1 MNIATTHAL
10 PKRNNSYLYLV
21 CLVAALGGF
30 LFGFDTAVISGTI
43 SLVTQ
48 DFNLNAVSE
57 GWFVSC
63 ALLGCIIGVSISGK
77 LSDAYGRK
85 IVMILSAVL
94 FLLSAIG
101 CALSG
106 SFTALIVFRLIGGLG
121 IGVASMVS
129 PLYISEFA
137 PSRLR
142 GMMVSLYQ
150 LALTIGIV
158 VAYFS
163 NAWLANHASNSFSSE
178 GARQIFSEQVWRAML
193 GLGAVPAVIFLICLF
208 LVPESPRWLLLKG
221 KEQRA
226 KGVLTKLDGAD
237 AAAKEIKA
245 FREQGDREETSFKE
259 LFTPVYRRPLWIGLL
274 LPFLSQVCGIN
285 AVIYYGPRILEQAGF
300 TLNNALGGQV
310 TIGLV
315 NVVFTF
321 IAIFTIDKWG
331 RRPLLFAGVGGAVL
345 SLLIIGVLFALD
357 ITSGP
362 WILISILAFIACFAF
377 SFGPVCWVVIGE
389 IFPNA
394 IRGRAVALATLS
406 LWIGNFL
413 VGQLTPVMLTGLG
426 SSWTFWI
433 FALCCSPALWLTWK
447 LIPETK
453 GRSLENIET
462 YWKETYNRGVARHES
477 SVPVSGDKNV
487 RNKIV

>member
-1 MNIATTHAL
+1 METTINT
-10 PKRNNSYLYLV
+10 KKSSSYLFLI
-21 CLVAALGGF
+21 CMVAALGGF
-30 LFGFDTAVISGTI
+30 LFGFDTAVISGTV
-43 SLVTQ
+43 SLVKH
-48 DFNLNAVSE
+48 DFYLSAMSE

-63 ALLGCIIGVSISGK
+63 ALLGCIIGVSLSGK
-77 LSDAYGRK
+77 LSDQYGRK
-85 IVMILSAVL
+85 KILILSAVL
-94 FLLSAIG
+94 FLASAIG
-101 CALSG
+101 CMFS
-106 SFTALIVFRLIGGLG
+106 SSYDALIIFRLIGGLG

-129 PLYISEFA
+129 PLYISEFS

-150 LALTIGIV
+150 LAITIGIV
-158 VAYFS
+158 LAYFS
-163 NAWLANHASNSFSSE
+163 NAWLANHTTASFNS
-178 GARQIFSEQVWRAML
+178 ATTVKIFSEQVWRAML
-193 GLGAVPAVIFLICLF
+193 GLGAVPASIFLCCLF

-221 KEQRA
+221 QEKKAEQILIR
-226 KGVLTKLDGAD
+226 VDGA
-237 AAAKEIKA
+237 AAASEELQAFKA
-245 FREQGDREETSFKE
+245 QQGTQDTSLSE
-259 LFTPVYRRPLWIGLL
+259 LFKPVYRKALWIGLL

-315 NVVFTF
+315 NVLFTF
-321 IAIFTIDKWG
+321 VAIFTIDKWG
-331 RRPLLFAGVGGAVL
+331 RRPLLFAGIGGAVL
-345 SLLIIGVLFALD
+345 SLVIIGVLFALK

-362 WILISILAFIACFAF
+362 WILIFILAFIACFAF

-394 IRGRAVALATLS
+394 IRGKAMALATLS

-413 VGQLTPVMLTGLG
+413 VGQLTPLMLEGLG

-453 GRSLENIET
+453 GKSLENIDQ
-462 YWKETYNRGVARHES
+462 YWKEDYANSPLNPTK
-477 SVPVSGDKNV
+477 P
-487 RNKIV
+487 